1 MPSRKTSLIL
11 FLCMTSCLLA
21 KAEERGTP
29 AMIYNPHV
37 ATRAVFEP
45 VHPKKSP
52 PNFRLVAAEESI
64 PPENLPV
71 KNISEGDSA
80 KSSSDTPEFNRVDTF
95 GKTNVVRKL
104 TNSSDKMEMIVNSS
118 RIVTLDKPIPQAQV
132 NNPEVIR
139 LTPLS
144 PTQIQIA
151 ALKPGVTQVNLWGED
166 GKIYSIDVLV
176 VGDARQLEAVFKAQ
190 FPESTIKVI
199 PIAEGSIY
207 LSGTVDRPES
217 VPHIVNIA
225 KNYYPEVINNLS
237 VGGVQQVLLH
247 VKVMEVS
254 RTKLRKLGVDWALF
268 SGGGLSAWSRPNGLA
283 NIDDE
288 GVRLYSD
295 TSETFFFR
303 VLTGGQFWASVE
315 ALRQN
320 NLLKIH
326 SEPTLVTVSGEPA
339 TYLVGGE
346 VPYTVPQSLGTT
358 SIEFKKYGTQLD
370 FVPIVMGNG
379 MIRMDV
385 HPQISELDWT
395 VSYDTGAP
403 GFKTREVQTTL
414 EMQAGQTLAVA
425 GLLQN
430 RTESE
435 TKGIPLLMDV
445 PYLGAIFRGVH
456 EQNNEV
462 EMIVLVTPEVVEPL
476 NPSEVPRGGPGTNS
490 CRPND
495 CELYLKGNIETPKSC
510 GFCPTGNCPCD
521 PGTANGYA
529 DMVASR
535 ADGGLPG
542 MIVPSGANQ
551 DGSVIEQPLQVA
563 RRPGNATIS
572 GGSGPSR
579 QNRIILP
586 KPTVGNG
593 DLTPPDM
600 APLPGFQGENGY
612 SN

>member
-1 MPSRKTSLIL
+1 MLSRKTSLIL

-21 KAEERGTP
+21 KAEERAAP
-29 AMIYNPHV
+29 AMVYNPHV
-37 ATRAVFEP
+37 ATRAVYEP
-45 VHPKKSP
+45 IHLAKTP
-52 PNFRLVAAEESI
+52 PNFRLVAAEGLKKPES
-64 PPENLPV
+64 LPV
-71 KNISEGDSA
+71 VNASEGDSP
-80 KSSSDTPEFNRVDTF
+80 KSTVTPEFKRVDTT
-95 GKTNVVRKL
+95 GQTNIVRKL
-104 TNSSDKMEMIVNSS
+104 TNASDKMEMIVNSS

-151 ALKPGVTQVNLWGED
+151 ALKPGVTQVNLWGKD

-176 VGDARQLEAVFKAQ
+176 VGDARQLDEVLKAQ

-283 NIDDE
+283 NIDAE

-295 TSETFFFR
+295 SSETFFFR

-358 SIEFKKYGTQLD
+358 SIEFKKYGTQLE
-370 FVPIVMGNG
+370 FVPVVMGNG
-379 MIRMDV
+379 TIRMDV

-435 TKGIPLLMDV
+435 TKGIPLLMDI

-462 EMIVLVTPEVVEPL
+462 EMIILVTPEVIEPL
-476 NPSEVPRGGPGTNS
+476 NPCEVPQGGPGTNS

-495 CELYLKGNIETPKSC
+495 CELYIKGHIETPKRC
-510 GFCPTGNCPCD
+510 GGCATSNCPGD
-521 PGTANGYA
+521 PGTTNGYA

-535 ADGGLPG
+535 NEGSMPG

-551 DGSVIEQPLQVA
+551 DGSIVEQPVRVA

-572 GGSGPSR
+572 GDNSPRR
-579 QNRIILP
+579 QSQTISP
-586 KPTVGNG
+586 KPAFGQGGVV
-593 DLTPPDM
+593 PAQK